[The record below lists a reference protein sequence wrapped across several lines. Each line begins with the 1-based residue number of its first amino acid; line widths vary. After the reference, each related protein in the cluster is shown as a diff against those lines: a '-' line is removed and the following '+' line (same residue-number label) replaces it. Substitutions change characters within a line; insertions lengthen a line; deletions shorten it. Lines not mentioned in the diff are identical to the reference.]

1 MQGREVLKKGAQW
14 CAGNGEDISIWGD
27 AWLPSLEASRI
38 NNPMGIDFPEIQV
51 SSLIKPHTRS
61 WKVELLQALFSLE
74 EANLIRSIPLGNA
87 MAGDKVI
94 WLHAQFGVYSIES
107 GYYLL
112 SKERTLGKSKA
123 SNPELTQKIWKF
135 IWSLS
140 VSNKVRNFMWRAAK
154 NAILVKDNLVERK
167 VPSKATSNHCK

>member
-74 EANLIRSIPLGNA
+74 EANLIRSIPFGNA
-87 MAGDKVI
+87 IAGNKVI
-94 WLHAQFGVYSIES
+94 WPHAQSGVYSGES

-112 SKERTLGKSKA
+112 SKERTLVNSEA

-135 IWSLS
+135 IWSLL
-140 VSNKVRNFMWRAAK
+140 VSNKVRNFM
-154 NAILVKDNLVERK
+154 
-167 VPSKATSNHCK
+167 